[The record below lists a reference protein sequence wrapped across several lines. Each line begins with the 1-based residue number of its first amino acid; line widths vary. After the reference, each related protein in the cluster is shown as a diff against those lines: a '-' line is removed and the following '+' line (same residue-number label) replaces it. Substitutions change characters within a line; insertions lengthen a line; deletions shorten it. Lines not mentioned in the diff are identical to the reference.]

1 MTRAPTVAVAD
12 VDRPTSPGRP
22 NMPLAAPVAIALA
35 WSVIIALHASGHGD
49 ALDHDALVGERA
61 QLSAGTLAVYASA
74 WILMI
79 AAMMLPS
86 AVPLL
91 RLFAGT
97 SCQQSRPGFVL
108 GAFLSGYLA
117 VWALFGWL
125 ALGLDGVFHS
135 IVEATPW
142 LDEHPRLIV
151 AAVLALAGAF
161 QFSALKDRCLTTC
174 RHPAAYLLTHYRRGI
189 PAAWKLG
196 WSHGLFC
203 LGCCWALMLVAFA
216 AGMNDLRWMAA
227 FTALMAYEK
236 VGLRGKR
243 VARSAGVLL
252 LGLAAMLAFQSTGLL

>member
-1 MTRAPTVAVAD
+1 
-12 VDRPTSPGRP
+12 
-22 NMPLAAPVAIALA
+22 MPLAVPAAIALA
-35 WSVIIALHASGHGD
+35 WSVIIVLHASGHGD
-49 ALDHDALVGERA
+49 ALDHDALVGEQA
-61 QLSAGTLAVYASA
+61 QLSVGSLAVYATA

-86 AVPLL
+86 AVPLM
-91 RLFAGT
+91 RLFVGA
-97 SCQQSRPGFVL
+97 SRQQPHPGFVL
-108 GAFLSGYLA
+108 GAFVSGYLG
-117 VWALFGWL
+117 VWVLFGWL

-142 LDEHPRLIV
+142 LDERPQLIV

-174 RHPAAYLLTHYRRGI
+174 RHPAAYLLAHYRRGV

-227 FTALMAYEK
+227 FTALMTYEK
-236 VGLRGKR
+236 VGAHGEK
-243 VARSAGVLL
+243 VGRSAGALL
-252 LGLAAMLAFQSTGLL
+252 LGLAATLVFLSTDLL

>member
-1 MTRAPTVAVAD
+1 MTSAIAD
-12 VDRPTSPGRP
+12 IQRPAEPERP
-22 NMPLAAPVAIALA
+22 SVPLAAPAAIALA
-35 WSVIIALHASGHGD
+35 WSVVIALHVTGHGD
-49 ALDHDALVGERA
+49 ALDHDALLSKTGDLTVGR
-61 QLSAGTLAVYASA
+61 LAIYASA

-86 AVPLL
+86 AVPLM

-97 SCQQSRPGFVL
+97 SRQQPQLGLVL
-108 GAFLSGYLA
+108 GAFVSGYLA
-117 VWALFGWL
+117 IWVLFGWL
-125 ALGLDGVFHS
+125 ALGLDGVFHT

-142 LDEHPRLIV
+142 LDQHPQLIV

-174 RHPAAYLLTHYRRGI
+174 RHPAAYLLAHYRRGV

-196 WSHGLFC
+196 SSHGLFC
-203 LGCCWALMLVAFA
+203 LGCCWALMLVAFS

-227 FTALMAYEK
+227 FTALMTYEK
-236 VGLRGKR
+236 VGARGER

-252 LGLAAMLAFQSTGLL
+252 LGLAATLVFLGTDLL

>member
-1 MTRAPTVAVAD
+1 MTTAPTIAVAD
-12 VDRPTSPGRP
+12 VDRPASPQRP
-22 NMPLAAPVAIALA
+22 RRPLAAPAAIALA
-35 WSVIIALHASGHGD
+35 WSVIIGLHASGHRD
-49 ALDHDALVGERA
+49 ALDHDALVGAQA
-61 QLSAGTLAVYASA
+61 QLGVGALAVYVSA
-74 WILMI
+74 WVLMI
-79 AAMMLPS
+79 TAMMLPS
-86 AVPLL
+86 AVPLM

-97 SCQQSRPGFVL
+97 SRQQPRPGVVL
-108 GAFLSGYLA
+108 GAFASSYLA
-117 VWALFGWL
+117 VWVLFGWL
-125 ALGLDGVFHS
+125 ALGVDGLFHS

-142 LDEHPRLIV
+142 LDERPQLIV

-174 RHPAAYLLTHYRRGI
+174 RHPAAYLLAHYRRGV
-189 PAAWKLG
+189 PGAWKLG

-236 VGLRGKR
+236 VGAHGKS

-252 LGLAAMLAFQSTGLL
+252 LGVAATLAFRSTGLL